1 MTVAPVDRSASV
13 GFVGLG
19 NLGHP
24 MVRALLADGWSVV
37 VFDTDRARVG
47 ACVDAGATAAD
58 TVGSL
63 AACPVVGIAVPD
75 DTAVGDVLAELLP
88 EMAPGSTVL
97 VHSTVLPKTAV
108 TWHESGAVRGVDVLD
123 APVSGG
129 AERAEVG
136 DLTVMVGGDAAAF
149 ERVRPVLD
157 AVGTHVL
164 HLGPAG
170 AGAAVKLANQVMLF
184 AALAGAHEAMQLA
197 GAFGVS
203 ESAVLAAVGSSL
215 GDSWVTQNWG
225 FFDEMVHAYD
235 EGGTPVSARPWRK
248 DLWDAVATAR
258 QQDLRLPVT
267 ELLSQ
272 VLADTVETHARER

>member
-1 MTVAPVDRSASV
+1 MTAAPVDRSASV

-19 NLGHP
+19 NLGQA

-37 VFDTDRARVG
+37 VFDADQARVG
-47 ACVDAGATAAD
+47 ACVDAGATAAGS
-58 TVGSL
+58 VGSL
-63 AACPVVGIAVPD
+63 AGCAVVGVAVPD
-75 DTAVGDVLAELLP
+75 DAAVLEVLAELLP
-88 EMAPGSTVL
+88 AMASGGTVL
-97 VHSTVLPKTAV
+97 VHSTVLPRTAV
-108 TWHESGAVRGVDVLD
+108 TSHESGAARGVDVLD

-129 AERAEVG
+129 ADRAAAG

-149 ERVRPVLD
+149 ERARPLLD
-157 AVGTHVL
+157 TVGTHVL

-184 AALAGAHEAMQLA
+184 ATLAGAHEAMRLA

-203 ESAVLAAVGSSL
+203 ESEVLAAVGSSL
-215 GDSWVTQNWG
+215 GDSWVTRSWG

-258 QQDLRLPVT
+258 EQDLRLPVT
-267 ELLSQ
+267 ALLSQ
-272 VLADTVETHARER
+272 VLADTVETHGHER